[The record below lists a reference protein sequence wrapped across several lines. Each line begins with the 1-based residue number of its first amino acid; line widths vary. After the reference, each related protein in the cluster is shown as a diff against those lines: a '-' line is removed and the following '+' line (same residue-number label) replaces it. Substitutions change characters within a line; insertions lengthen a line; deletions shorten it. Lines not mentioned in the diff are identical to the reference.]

1 MKLKELRSK
10 KNISQTEI
18 ANILKITQ
26 EKYSRIE
33 NEKTQPEVSLLIELA
48 DYYNTTIDNLVG
60 RTTKNDL
67 YISQEKKELHQMIEQ
82 LNERNYF
89 QARIYVSGLLAGQ
102 I

>member
-1 MKLKELRSK
+1 MELKKYQKANKKTISETAKDLNLPISTFNNYLRETREPD
-10 KNISQTEI
+10 I
-18 ANILKITQ
+18 
-26 EKYSRIE
+26 
-33 NEKTQPEVSLLIELA
+33 KTLIKLA